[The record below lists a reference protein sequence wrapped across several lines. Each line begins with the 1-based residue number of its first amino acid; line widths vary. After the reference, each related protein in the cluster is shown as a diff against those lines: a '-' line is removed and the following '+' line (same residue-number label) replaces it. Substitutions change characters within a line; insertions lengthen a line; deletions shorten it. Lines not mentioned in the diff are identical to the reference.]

1 MPSFLVNLEVELEA
15 ADYSRAAELAAK
27 MVAHGTPPAT
37 AWLVRGFAGAEREEP
52 GAVVDLIEDG
62 VGWVPVDLIPVG
74 AERSCSNCGVGQFE
88 VCGRPFFDADGSAS
102 VDLRCTTCNVQSSH
116 SWTWG
121 SEVSVPDVP
130 VEADDTEPSARER
143 PEQPVLGPLAQ
154 PGDWTLFGG
163 KFEEVAHVEYEY
175 YIRHAD
181 QPPWVRKRIISTTG
195 KVRFFAHE
203 QGGRYDGAE
212 LWGVAVSFEADA
224 AHLGKEI
231 KRW

>member
-15 ADYSRAAELAAK
+15 ADYWRAAELAAK

-37 AWLVRGFAGAEREEP
+37 AWLVRGLAGAGREEP
-52 GAVVDLIEDG
+52 GAVVDLTEDG
-62 VGWVPVDLIPVG
+62 LSWVPVDLIP
-74 AERSCSNCGVGQFE
+74 QE
-88 VCGRPFFDADGSAS
+88 VDRRCRFCPGHMRVYGRPHFDADGSAD
-102 VDLRCTTCNVQSSH
+102 VDLRCPSCGVESSA

-121 SEVSVPDVP
+121 SDVTVPNVPMEGADV
-130 VEADDTEPSARER
+130 EPSAQDH
-143 PEQPVLGPLAQ
+143 PEQPAVGPLAQ

-163 KFEEVAHVEYEY
+163 KYEEVAHVEYEY
-175 YIRHAD
+175 YIRHAN

-212 LWGVAVSFEADA
+212 LWGIPVSFEADA